1 MLNYTTGTQKDGN
14 INYFILLD
22 SVKKQ
27 IFAAI
32 EETASQIGFLLSN
45 FNIFKA
51 YMIQKLVYKE
61 MKIKKKKILDK
72 RRLDILMFLVA
83 NEEFYKEVLEKYSEH
98 IKSPLKNDYEK

>member
-1 MLNYTTGTQKDGN
+1 
-14 INYFILLD
+14 
-22 SVKKQ
+22 
-27 IFAAI
+27 
-32 EETASQIGFLLSN
+32 
-45 FNIFKA
+45 
-51 YMIQKLVYKE
+51 